1 MLHATGMVS
10 SVFVDY
16 CVLFL
21 ALMIPEFVQIFFWG
35 GQDKKHFG
43 RSSSTSSTRLRTLTK
58 SYKIQVSGSALGK
71 TIKNNACPVVIFGY
85 TLISVDPACRIPGDL
100 RPATAPGGHGLI
112 QNWAGQRLHRLTC
125 CGPFV
130 SHFNHQIE
138 RPAHVICPKLF
149 RDDCRIC
156 SFLVTLQYFAAF
168 HYVGMS

>member
-21 ALMIPEFVQIFFWG
+21 ALMIPEFVQFFLG

-43 RSSSTSSTRLRTLTK
+43 RSSSRSSTRNFDKIIQNPSFWLRP
-58 SYKIQVSGSALGK
+58 GE
-71 TIKNNACPVVIFGY
+71 NNKKQCMSRCDFY

-100 RPATAPGGHGLI
+100 RPARVPGGQGLI
-112 QNWAGQRLHRLTC
+112 QNWAVQHLHRLTC

>member
-1 MLHATGMVS
+1 M
-10 SVFVDY
+10 FNF
-16 CVLFL
+16 FL
-21 ALMIPEFVQIFFWG
+21 G

-43 RSSSTSSTRLRTLTK
+43 RSSSRSSTRNFD
-58 SYKIQVSGSALGK
+58 KIIQNPSFWLHPGE
-71 TIKNNACPVVIFGY
+71 NNKKPCMSRCDFY

-100 RPATAPGGHGLI
+100 RPARVPGGQGLI
-112 QNWAGQRLHRLTC
+112 QNWAGQHLHRLTC
-125 CGPFV
+125 YGPFV

-168 HYVGMS
+168 YYVGMS